1 MMCVFV
7 CILVCRREDVV
18 VQKRQVLE
26 GQRRKRCIL
35 FTTFLGT
42 CMFPL
47 HVTRYDIPTHTHTH
61 NMHTLTAVNVRLQA
75 DEDTCP
81 DGQESLLEKISYVRI
96 VV

>member
-1 MMCVFV
+1 MMCMFV
-7 CILVCRREDVV
+7 CVLVCCREDVV

-42 CMFPL
+42 CMFSL
-47 HVTRYDIPTHTHTH
+47 HVTRYDIPTHTL

-75 DEDTCP
+75 AEDACP
-81 DGQESLLEKISYVRI
+81 DGQESLLENISYVRR

>member
-7 CILVCRREDVV
+7 CVFVCCREDVV

-42 CMFPL
+42 CMFSL
-47 HVTRYDIPTHTHTH
+47 HVTIRYDIPTHTH
-61 NMHTLTAVNVRLQA
+61 NMCTLTAVNVRLQA
-75 DEDTCP
+75 AEDACP
-81 DGQESLLEKISYVRI
+81 DGQESLLENISYVRI